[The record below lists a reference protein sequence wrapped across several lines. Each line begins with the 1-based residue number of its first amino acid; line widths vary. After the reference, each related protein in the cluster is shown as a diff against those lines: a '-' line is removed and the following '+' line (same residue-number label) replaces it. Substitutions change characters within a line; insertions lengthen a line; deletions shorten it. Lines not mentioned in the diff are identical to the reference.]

1 MAEILD
7 GAIRRAVVIGNG
19 FAGAE
24 NQCIGL
30 VRALGFSNRHTIYVS
45 VFSFFILF
53 SFVLNIGIELGWI
66 FGCSVSRGLE
76 EESIGGFNGFR
87 FRFTKS

>member
-1 MAEILD
+1 MPEILD

-30 VRALGFSNRHTIYVS
+30 VRALGFSNRHSLYVS
-45 VFSFFILF
+45 ISSLFFVYL
-53 SFVLNIGIELGWI
+53 
-66 FGCSVSRGLE
+66 
-76 EESIGGFNGFR
+76 
-87 FRFTKS
+87 